1 MGAGRG
7 LVVPGR
13 RLGHQG
19 RSQIVGKGDGLL
31 ALNHKVEG
39 PVQVEARL
47 GFLPREHISQ
57 AIASLI
63 PQVAQQ
69 PVHPVIQILIRALAQ
84 LNPRAGPGG
93 MAEGVIV
100 AQGTVG
106 VQGQQAVLLQHAV
119 EVQGILHIR
128 LPMVAHDDEVG
139 MLKIAI
145 PADGLHQHA
154 QLHVVAAQLIL
165 GLLAAHAHGVAHG
178 VQVAH
183 LDKHHIRLAIVADD
197 VRGHR
202 VGESVEASM
211 EHGRHAAEQVAV
223 LPEIAVDDLGRTVA
237 VEKLA
242 GIIAMVVH
250 GHAHGQVDVHIRP
263 GGNRPVQQAGGIARV
278 LRILG
283 EELLLHHAALAEPR
297 HGVHPGF
304 NHFIVGNAVLVRVAP
319 CHDGHMAGIG
329 KGGINGLNLLHQ
341 RAILEHPAEI
351 RQGAHEVHVA
361 LAKRVDHKHKNLWL
375 IRHE

>member
-13 RLGHQG
+13 RFGHEG
-19 RSQIVGKGDGLL
+19 RGQVIGKGDGLL
-31 ALNHKVEG
+31 ALNHKIEG

-47 GFLPREHISQ
+47 GFLPREHIPQ
-57 AIASLI
+57 AVASLV
-63 PQVAQQ
+63 PQAAQQ
-69 PVHPVIQILIRALAQ
+69 PVHPVIQRLIRTLAQ
-84 LNPRAGPGG
+84 LNPCAGPGG

-100 AQGTVG
+100 AQGTIG
-106 VQGQQAVLLQHAV
+106 IQGEQAVLLQHTV

-128 LPMVAHDDEVG
+128 LPVVAHDNEVG

-183 LDKHHIRLAIVADD
+183 LDKHDVRLAVVADD

-202 VGESVEASM
+202 IGKGVKAAV

-250 GHAHGQVDVHIRP
+250 GHAHGQVDIHIRP
-263 GGNRPVQQAGGIARV
+263 GGNRPVQQAGGIARI
-278 LRILG
+278 LRILR
-283 EELLLHHAALAEPR
+283 EELLFHHAALAEPR
-297 HGVHPGF
+297 HGIHSRL
-304 NHFIVGNAVLVRVAP
+304 NHFIMGNAVLVRVAAR
-319 CHDGHMAGIG
+319 HDGHMAGIG
-329 KGGINGLNLLHQ
+329 KGGVNGLNLLHQ
-341 RAILEHPAEI
+341 RTVLKHPAEI
-351 RQGAHEVHVA
+351 RQGTHKVHVA
-361 LAKRVDHKHKNLWL
+361 LAERVNHKHKNLRP